1 MLAPKKQKY
10 RKFFR
15 GKNRGVAS
23 RGALVSFGEYGL
35 KALAGGLISAAQI
48 ESARKAISH
57 YTKRE
62 GKVWIRIFPDKAI
75 TGKAAG
81 VGMGAGKG
89 DIKGYVA
96 VVKPGRMLFEL
107 AGVGLEIA
115 KQAFD
120 RAAAKLPI
128 KTKLINRL

>member
-10 RKFFR
+10 RKSFR
-15 GKNRGVAS
+15 GKNRGVAT
-23 RGALVSFGEYGL
+23 RGSLVSFGEFGL
-35 KALAGGLISAAQI
+35 KALAGGLVSAAQI

-62 GKVWIRIFPDKAI
+62 GKVWIRIFPDKPV

-89 DIKGYVA
+89 DIKEYVA

-107 AGVGLEIA
+107 AGVGLDIA
-115 KQAFD
+115 KQAFN
-120 RAAAKLPI
+120 RAAAKLPM